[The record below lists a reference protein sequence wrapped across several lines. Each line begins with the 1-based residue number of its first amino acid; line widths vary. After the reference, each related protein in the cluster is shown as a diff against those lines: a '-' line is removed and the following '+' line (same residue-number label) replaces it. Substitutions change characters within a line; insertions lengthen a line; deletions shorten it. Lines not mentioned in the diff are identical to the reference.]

1 VRREAEMD
9 LVNVGKVLLVIIVI
23 LGAAVGIVLWKI
35 NLETVTQLKTVNPTS
50 SGPRVIVVYSPGISD
65 FHQRMVD
72 AFISGLVA
80 SGWSVDIVTA
90 SSQAPVDL
98 TSYSLLV
105 IGGPLY
111 GGQPSK
117 PIQDYMA
124 RLTDLKGLRVYTLLS
139 TAGSPRNADQIMTT
153 WITTHKGVEAGKLIL
168 YTMAPNETVDEVS
181 DPTLIAAKTAQSLVK

>member
-1 VRREAEMD
+1 MD
-9 LVNVGKVLLVIIVI
+9 LVNIGKVLLIIIVI
-23 LGAAVGIVLWKI
+23 LGVLIGVISWKS
-35 NLETVTQLKTVNPTS
+35 NLETVTQLKTINPTS

-72 AFISGLVA
+72 SFTSGLVA
-80 SGWSVDIVTA
+80 SNWSVDIVTA

-111 GGQPSK
+111 GGKPSK

-124 RLTDLKGLRVYTLLS
+124 RLSDLKGLRVYTLLT
-139 TAGSPRNADQIMTT
+139 TAGSPHDADQIMTT
-153 WITTHKGVEAGKLIL
+153 WITTHGGVQAGKLTL
-168 YTMAPNETVDEVS
+168 FTMAPNTPVEGTS
-181 DPTLIAAKTAQSLVK
+181 DPALIATKIAQSIVK